1 MNETDLFALQEEA
14 KRCLGCKNARCKKH
28 CPINTPIPEIIKLF
42 QEGQIKEA
50 GEKLFENNP
59 LSAICAI
66 VCPHEKQC
74 YGNCI
79 KGIKDKPIQFYEL
92 ERYLSDTYLEE
103 IELVATSHKGKKVA
117 IIGSGPAGITIAFI
131 LGAKGYD
138 ITIFEKNS
146 EIGGML
152 RYGIPDFRLPSKLLK
167 RLQEQLIS
175 LGVKIRYNTLVGPVV
190 TLDRLQADGY
200 DAIFVG
206 TGVWNPKPLNIKGE
220 TLGHVHYAV
229 HYLQSPRSYNLGERV
244 IVIGAGNVA
253 MDAARTAKRQGA
265 KEVIVVYR
273 RDFEDMPATK
283 VEIQEAKEDGVIF
296 MTYQAPIEITEEGLI
311 TQATEKIVDEEC
323 GVKVQ
328 SVPNSEQLILADAI
342 IVAVSQIPKSNIV
355 SSAKDLQINEQGLI
369 VTDEDGH
376 TSKAGVFASGDVV
389 TGARTVVEAVANAKI
404 VASSIEAYLS

>member
-1 MNETDLFALQEEA
+1 MNETDLVVLQEEA
-14 KRCLGCKNARCKKH
+14 ARCLGCKNARCKKH
-28 CPINTPIPEIIKLF
+28 CPISTPIPEVIKLF

-50 GEKLFENNP
+50 GEMLFENNP

-66 VCPHEKQC
+66 VCPHENQC

-79 KGIKDKPIQFYEL
+79 KGIKDEPIQFYEL
-92 ERYLSDTYLEE
+92 ERYLSDTYLDEVNL
-103 IELVATSHKGKKVA
+103 IAPAPIGKKVA
-117 IIGSGPAGITIAFI
+117 IIGSGPAGITIAFL

-152 RYGIPDFRLPSKLLK
+152 RYGIPDFRLPGKLLK

-229 HYLQSPRSYNLGERV
+229 NYLQSPKSYNLGERV

-265 KEVIVVYR
+265 KEVVVVYR

-283 VEIQEAKEDGVIF
+283 VEIHEAKEDGVSF
-296 MTYQAPIEITEEGLI
+296 MTYEAPVEITGEGLI
-311 TQATEKIVDEEC
+311 TQTTRKIVDEE
-323 GVKVQ
+323 GRTKVQ
-328 SVPNSEQLILADAI
+328 TVPNSNKLINANSI
-342 IVAVSQIPKSNIV
+342 IIAVSQIPKSNIV
-355 SSAKDLQINEQGLI
+355 LSAKDLQINEAGLI
-369 VTDEDGH
+369 VTDEEGH

-404 VASSIEAYLS
+404 VARSIEAYLS

>member
-1 MNETDLFALQEEA
+1 MNETDLVVLQEEA
-14 KRCLGCKNARCKKH
+14 ARCLGCKNARCKKH
-28 CPINTPIPEIIKLF
+28 CPISTPIPEVIKLF

-50 GEKLFENNP
+50 GEMLFENNP

-66 VCPHEKQC
+66 VCPHENQC

-79 KGIKDKPIQFYEL
+79 KGIKDEPIQFYEL
-92 ERYLSDTYLEE
+92 ERYLSDTYLDEVNL
-103 IELVATSHKGKKVA
+103 IAPAPIGKKVA
-117 IIGSGPAGITIAFI
+117 IIGSGPAGITIAFL
-131 LGAKGYD
+131 LGTKGYD

-152 RYGIPDFRLPSKLLK
+152 RYGIPDFRLPGKLLK

-229 HYLQSPRSYNLGERV
+229 HYLQSPKSYNLGERV

-265 KEVIVVYR
+265 KEVVVVYR

-283 VEIQEAKEDGVIF
+283 VEIHEAKEDGVSF
-296 MTYQAPIEITEEGLI
+296 MTYEAPVEITGEGLI
-311 TQATEKIVDEEC
+311 TQTTRKIVDEE
-323 GVKVQ
+323 GRTKVQ
-328 SVPNSEQLILADAI
+328 TVPNSNKLINADSI
-342 IVAVSQIPKSNIV
+342 IIAVSQIPKSNIV
-355 SSAKDLQINEQGLI
+355 LSAKDLQINEAGLI
-369 VTDEDGH
+369 VTDEEGH
-376 TSKAGVFASGDVV
+376 TSKTGVFASGDVV

-404 VASSIEAYLS
+404 VARSIEAYLS

>member
-79 KGIKDKPIQFYEL
+79 KGIKDEPIQFYEL

>member
-79 KGIKDKPIQFYEL
+79 KGIKDEPIQFYEL

-311 TQATEKIVDEEC
+311 TQATEKIVDEEG